1 MCKGKADF
9 ARGTGPARRAA
20 DIERRRSEEYQ
31 MSEET
36 VAASL
41 QGISPRLHVGL
52 SLAREAVERVR
63 SHQGFNRVDPHET
76 EW

>member
-9 ARGTGPARRAA
+9 ARGTAPARRAA
-20 DIERRRSEEYQ
+20 DMERRRSQEYQ

-52 SLAREAVERVR
+52 SLAREAVERALR
-63 SHQGFNRVDPHET
+63 APLLYFC
-76 EW
+76 